1 MWLICVACHH
11 HAELKAKIGAKLI
24 CSQCGSRASRR
35 TRVLKMSMLNGGRT
49 PAEDARISTFAGLL
63 SIANHRGYKRGWAA
77 VKWRIIYGKWPDGLD
92 PSPDNPSPEL
102 AWWIGKQNA
111 AYAKTKRES
120 EVMINAGSAKAEP
133 DNVRPQ
139 SYEAGAVIPGTL
151 MTQADLEVDL

>member
-1 MWLICVACHH
+1 M
-11 HAELKAKIGAKLI
+11 
-24 CSQCGSRASRR
+24 
-35 TRVLKMSMLNGGRT
+35 LKMSMLNGGRT

-77 VKWRIIYGKWPDGLD
+77 VKWRMIYGKWPDGLD
-92 PSPDNPSPEL
+92 PPPDNPSPEL

-120 EVMINAGSAKAEP
+120 EVMPSAPQSVDRMNGEEVMLNAGRAQAEP

-139 SYEAGAVIPGTL
+139 SYEAGAVISGTL
-151 MTQADLEVDL
+151 MTVEDLEVDL

>member
-1 MWLICVACHH
+1 M
-11 HAELKAKIGAKLI
+11 
-24 CSQCGSRASRR
+24 
-35 TRVLKMSMLNGGRT
+35 LKMSMLNGGRT
-49 PAEDARISTFAGLL
+49 PAEDAKIATFAGLL
-63 SIANHRGYKRGWAA
+63 SIASHRGYKRGWAA

-133 DNVRPQ
+133 DNAQPQ

-151 MTQADLEVDL
+151 MTVEDLEVDL